1 MAKCC
6 SLTDGWS
13 EGSNLKIAA
22 ADAAGQKV
30 RSQVATPAETNDNL
44 SAAAKILRLAV
55 TMRGM
60 VSVRAADIFTTAV
73 EQLVWKAADEQLV
86 CWCQLK
92 AAAHIEA
99 P

>member
-13 EGSNLKIAA
+13 EGSDLKIAA
-22 ADAAGQKV
+22 ATAGQKV

-44 SAAAKILRLAV
+44 SAAAKILRLAA

-60 VSVRAADIFTTAV
+60 VSVRAADFFTTAV

-86 CWCQLK
+86 FWCQLK

>member
-13 EGSNLKIAA
+13 EGSNLKRAA
-22 ADAAGQKV
+22 AAGQKV

-86 CWCQLK
+86 WCQLK

>member
-1 MAKCC
+1 MAECC

-13 EGSNLKIAA
+13 EGSNLKRAA
-22 ADAAGQKV
+22 AAAGQKV

-86 CWCQLK
+86 WCQLK

>member
-1 MAKCC
+1 MAECC

-13 EGSNLKIAA
+13 EGSNLKRAA
-22 ADAAGQKV
+22 TAGQKV

-60 VSVRAADIFTTAV
+60 VSVRAADFFTTAV

-86 CWCQLK
+86 WCQLK

>member
-1 MAKCC
+1 MAKRC
-6 SLTDGWS
+6 SPTDGWS

-22 ADAAGQKV
+22 AAGQKV

-44 SAAAKILRLAV
+44 WAAAKILRLAA

-60 VSVRAADIFTTAV
+60 VRAADFFTTAV

>member
-13 EGSNLKIAA
+13 EGSHLKIAA
-22 ADAAGQKV
+22 ATAAAAGQKV

-44 SAAAKILRLAV
+44 WAAAKILRLAV

-60 VSVRAADIFTTAV
+60 VRAADFFTTAV
-73 EQLVWKAADEQLV
+73 KQLV
-86 CWCQLK
+86 
-92 AAAHIEA
+92 
-99 P
+99 